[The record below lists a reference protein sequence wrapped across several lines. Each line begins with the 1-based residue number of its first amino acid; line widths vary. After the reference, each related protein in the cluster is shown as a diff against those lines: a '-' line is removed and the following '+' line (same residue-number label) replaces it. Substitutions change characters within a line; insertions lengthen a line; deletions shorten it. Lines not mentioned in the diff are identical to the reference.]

1 MERTT
6 VTDTPDLRIRNGI
19 RKRFSLAMVFLVLA
33 VSTLLA
39 ILQITSQKKLLEAEL
54 SKRVL
59 LMQEN
64 LQRRGLALSHQ
75 LKRQTED
82 EIASYNLYYL
92 ASELSQLV
100 HSHPDLELVVLVN
113 RDNNVVLH
121 TTDQSL
127 QQKAYQAPDSQ
138 FHQQVILDGFPLSSS
153 VEEILAKTQIKDT
166 THWLDYYLPIT
177 VGTQRWGTMVLSFSL
192 QQLNDEIRYSQAEI
206 ENNIRTNTYKTL
218 AIVLTLM
225 LATYLVIAQLSQRL
239 SAPLIRLTHYAKQIA
254 DGDFSIGS
262 QLPKGKEDE
271 VGVLSDSFIEMAG
284 RLRRYYEQL
293 EEYSLT
299 LERRVEERTR
309 ELADSQQQLVHSEK
323 MAALGLLIASIAHEI
338 NTPLGAIQASSENAE
353 KGYANFIRNLA
364 QLVNSTTEE
373 DQAFF
378 AELLRNAKVQVAM
391 TTREERKIRR
401 AMESRLEEHSVKWA
415 EEIALLFAEMGL
427 SDSLDALMPY
437 LETHDALDLVR
448 SAYQLF
454 SIHSSLSTIDS
465 ATARASKVVFAL
477 KHFSHR
483 ESSGEKVLTDINQ
496 GLDTVLELYRG
507 LFKQGC
513 EVVRKFE
520 DLPQLKCYSDE
531 LNQVWTNLI
540 HNALQAMDNKGVIEI
555 ETYTER
561 KGQQTA
567 IVVTI
572 TDDGPGIPEH
582 LTHRVWESFFTT
594 KAAGEGSGMGLGI
607 CKRIIEKHQGEI
619 TFESEAGKTQFKV
632 RLPLTEDVM
641 PTVMA

>member
-1 MERTT
+1 MERTS
-6 VTDTPDLRIRNGI
+6 VSGTPDFKIRHGI
-19 RKRFSLAMVFLVLA
+19 RKRFSLAMMFLVLA

-39 ILQITSQKKLLEAEL
+39 ILQITNQKKLLEVEL

-64 LQRRGLALSHQ
+64 LQRRALALSHQ
-75 LKRQTED
+75 LMRQTED
-82 EIASYNLYYL
+82 EIASYNLFYL
-92 ASELSQLV
+92 SNELSQLV
-100 HSHPDLELVVLVN
+100 DSHPDLELVVLVN
-113 RDNNVVLH
+113 QDNNVVLH
-121 TTDQSL
+121 TTDPSL
-127 QQKAYQAPDSQ
+127 QQKSYLAPDSK
-138 FHQQVILDGFPLSSS
+138 FHQQVPLDGFPLTST
-153 VEEILAKTQIKDT
+153 VENILASTQIEKN

-177 VGTQRWGTMVLSFSL
+177 VGTLRWGTLVLSFSL
-192 QQLNDEIRYSQAEI
+192 QQLNDEIRYSQTEI
-206 ENNIRTNTYKTL
+206 EKNIRTNTYKTL

-254 DGDFSIGS
+254 KGDFSIGS
-262 QLPKGKEDE
+262 KLPKGKEDE
-271 VGVLSDSFIEMAG
+271 VGVLSDSFIEMAQ
-284 RLRRYYEQL
+284 RLRNYYEKL
-293 EEYSLT
+293 EEYNQT
-299 LERRVEERTR
+299 LERKVEERTR

-353 KGYANFIRNLA
+353 KGYANFIRDLA
-364 QLVNSTTEE
+364 PLVNNTTEE

-378 AELLRNAKVQVAM
+378 ADLLRNAKVQVTM

-401 AMESRLEEHSVKWA
+401 SIERKLEELGVA
-415 EEIALLFAEMGL
+415 GAAEIAPIFAEMGL
-427 SDSLDALMPY
+427 GDALDVLIPY

-477 KHFSHR
+477 KHFSHK
-483 ESSGEKVLTDINQ
+483 ESSGEKVATDINQ

-513 EVVRKFE
+513 EVVRKFGE
-520 DLPQLKCYSDE
+520 LPPLKCYSDE

-540 HNALQAMDNKGVIEI
+540 HNALQAMDNKGVIKIATSVE
-555 ETYTER
+555 EQDGEES
-561 KGQQTA
+561 
-567 IVVTI
+567 IVVVI

-594 KAAGEGSGMGLGI
+594 KSAGEGSGMGLGI

-619 TFESEAGKTQFKV
+619 TFESVPGKTQFKV
-632 RLPLTEDVM
+632 RLPLTPSSMVS
-641 PTVMA
+641 A